1 MRRADRLF
9 RIVQFLRA
17 GRLQTARSLA
27 QKLQVS
33 DRTIYRDVQDLQL
46 SGVPI
51 LGEAGVGYTLR
62 RDYDLPPL
70 MFDRREITAL
80 VLGSR
85 MVAAWGDAELAS
97 AANDALRKIEAVL
110 TPALRDKIDRVPLYA
125 PAYRGSAQQA
135 VRATLEQLRTAIET
149 ACKIAIAY
157 SDERSQPTQRTLRPM
172 ALLFWGQVWTLV
184 AWCELRVDFRSFRVD
199 RVASVQILDETFV
212 QERGQ
217 RYEDFLVKV
226 RARLE
231 QNVSAQNVSA
241 QNPLPPRNL

>member
-9 RIVQFLRA
+9 RIVQLLRA

-33 DRTIYRDVQDLQL
+33 GRTIYRDVQDLQL

-62 RDYDLPPL
+62 RDFDLPPL

-85 MVAAWGDAELAS
+85 MVAAWGDTELAS

-110 TPALRDKIDRVPLYA
+110 TPALRDKIDAVPLYV
-125 PAYRGSAQQA
+125 PANRGSVQETT
-135 VRATLEQLRTAIET
+135 RATLEQLRSAIEGVR
-149 ACKIAIAY
+149 KIVVSY
-157 SDERSQPTQRTLRPM
+157 CDEKSQTTERTLRPM
-172 ALLFWGQVWTLV
+172 ALLFWGNVWTLV

-199 RVASVQILDETFV
+199 RFAGIQILEETFV
-212 QERGQ
+212 QDRGQ
-217 RYEDFLVKV
+217 RYEDFLRKV
-226 RARLE
+226 RSRLSRE
-231 QNVSAQNVSA
+231 YAPASPHAPSSSNS
-241 QNPLPPRNL
+241 

>member
-17 GRLQTARSLA
+17 GRLQTARGLA
-27 QKLQVS
+27 EKLQVS
-33 DRTIYRDVQDLQL
+33 ERTIYRDVQDLQL

-70 MFDRREITAL
+70 MFDHREITAL

-110 TPALRDKIDRVPLYA
+110 TPALRDRIDAVPLHV
-125 PAYRGSAQQA
+125 PAYGLQNQGAARQ
-135 VRATLEQLRTAIET
+135 VLEQLRGAIERFRIVE
-149 ACKIAIAY
+149 AAY
-157 SDERSQPTQRTLRPM
+157 CDEKSQVTERRLRPM
-172 ALLFWGQVWTLV
+172 ALLFWGNVWTLV
-184 AWCELRVDFRSFRVD
+184 AWCELRMDFRSFRVD
-199 RVASVQILDETFV
+199 RFRSLLVLEKNFTL
-212 QERGQ
+212 ERGQ
-217 RYEDFLVKV
+217 RYEDFLLRVQRELSK
-226 RARLE
+226 ASGLK
-231 QNVSAQNVSA
+231 NDAGK
-241 QNPLPPRNL
+241 

>member
-9 RIVQFLRA
+9 RIVQMLRA
-17 GRLQTARSLA
+17 GRLQTARNLA

-70 MFDRREITAL
+70 MFDAREITAL

-110 TPALRDKIDRVPLYA
+110 TPALRDRIDAVPLHVPGYGLKSQGA
-125 PAYRGSAQQA
+125 TRA
-135 VRATLEQLRTAIET
+135 VLEQLRGAIDASCIVEV
-149 ACKIAIAY
+149 CY
-157 SDERSQPTQRTLRPM
+157 GDEKDRVTERRLRPM
-172 ALLFWGQVWTLV
+172 ALVFWGNRWTLV

-199 RVASVQILDETFV
+199 RFKSLRQLQETFV

-226 RARLE
+226 RRELGEKDFGAE
-231 QNVSAQNVSA
+231 F
-241 QNPLPPRNL
+241 PRGTIPSKD

>member
-17 GRLQTARSLA
+17 GRLQTAHSLA

-70 MFDRREITAL
+70 MFDHREITAL

-110 TPALRDKIDRVPLYA
+110 TPALRDRIDAVPLYVPGYGLRNQALARDTWSSCAA
-125 PAYRGSAQQA
+125 PSKPTASSTSPTAMKKARSPNAACGLWRSSSGARSGLWSPGANCARISAA
-135 VRATLEQLRTAIET
+135 SASTAFKRRRFSRTASFWKP
-149 ACKIAIAY
+149 ASAMK
-157 SDERSQPTQRTLRPM
+157 TLWKR
-172 ALLFWGQVWTLV
+172 
-184 AWCELRVDFRSFRVD
+184 
-199 RVASVQILDETFV
+199 
-212 QERGQ
+212 
-217 RYEDFLVKV
+217 
-226 RARLE
+226 
-231 QNVSAQNVSA
+231 
-241 QNPLPPRNL
+241 

>member
-9 RIVQFLRA
+9 RIVQLLRA

-62 RDYDLPPL
+62 RDFDLPPL

-85 MVAAWGDAELAS
+85 MVASWGDAELAA

-110 TPALRDKIDRVPLYA
+110 TPALRDRIDAVPLYV
-125 PAYRGSAQQA
+125 PGYRLENQGSTRQL
-135 VRATLEQLRTAIET
+135 LEQLRTAIEGHQV
-149 ACKIAIAY
+149 IEVAY
-157 SDERSQPTQRTLRPM
+157 CDEKSQVTKRRLRPV
-172 ALLFWGQVWTLV
+172 ALLFWGNVWTLV
-184 AWCELRVDFRSFRVD
+184 AWCELRNDFRNFRVD
-199 RVASVQILDETFV
+199 RVQSLRLSEEQFTP
-212 QERGQ
+212 QPGQ
-217 RYEDFLVKV
+217 RYEDFLAQVK
-226 RARLE
+226 
-231 QNVSAQNVSA
+231 AQFGN
-241 QNPLPPRNL
+241 

>member
-27 QKLQVS
+27 AKLQVS
-33 DRTIYRDVQDLQL
+33 ERTIYRDVQDLQL

-51 LGEAGVGYTLR
+51 EGEPGVGYTLR

-85 MVAAWGDAELAS
+85 MVIAWGDPELAS

-110 TPALRDKIDRVPLYA
+110 TPELRNRIDAVRLYA
-125 PAYRGSAQQA
+125 PSFASRNEADTTTRSN
-135 VRATLEQLRTAIET
+135 LEQLRAAIELNLIVQVT
-149 ACKIAIAY
+149 Y
-157 SDERSQPTQRTLRPM
+157 GDEKSNVTQRRLRPM
-172 ALLFWGQVWTLV
+172 ALLFWGNVWTLV
-184 AWCELRVDFRSFRVD
+184 AWCELRNDFRSFRAD
-199 RVASVQILDETFV
+199 RFQSIQTLDETFLPE
-212 QERGQ
+212 QGQ
-217 RYEDFLVKV
+217 HYEDFLAKT
-226 RARLE
+226 RRELSARG
-231 QNVSAQNVSA
+231 VD
-241 QNPLPPRNL
+241 PLKF

>member
-1 MRRADRLF
+1 MRRDDRLF

-17 GRLQTARSLA
+17 GRLQTARELA
-27 QKLQVS
+27 RKLQVS

-70 MFDRREITAL
+70 MFDLREITAL

-110 TPALRDKIDRVPLYA
+110 TPALRDRIDAVRLYA
-125 PAYRGSAQQA
+125 PALAIRRPEVEAA
-135 VRATLEQLRTAIET
+135 RENLEQLRGAIEN
-149 ACKIAIAY
+149 IRMIQVAY
-157 SDERSQPTQRTLRPM
+157 ADEKGQETERRLRPM
-172 ALLFWGQVWTLV
+172 ALLFWGNVWTLV
-184 AWCELRVDFRSFRVD
+184 AWCELRQDFRSFRVD
-199 RVASVQILDETFV
+199 RFRSIQTLEESFV

-217 RYEDFLVKV
+217 RYEDFLIKM
-226 RARLE
+226 R
-231 QNVSAQNVSA
+231 QQM
-241 QNPLPPRNL
+241 Q

>member
-17 GRLQTARSLA
+17 GRLQTARNLA

-33 DRTIYRDVQDLQL
+33 ERTIYRDVQDLQL

-70 MFDRREITAL
+70 MFDHREITAL

-85 MVAAWGDAELAS
+85 MVAAWGDSELAS

-110 TPALRDKIDRVPLYA
+110 TPALRDRIDAVPLHVPTHGLRSQGA
-125 PAYRGSAQQA
+125 ARE
-135 VRATLEQLRTAIET
+135 VLEQLRGAIEGSQ
-149 ACKIAIAY
+149 IVEVAY
-157 SDERSQPTQRTLRPM
+157 GDEKERITERRLRPM
-172 ALLFWGQVWTLV
+172 ALLFWGNVWTLV
-184 AWCELRVDFRSFRVD
+184 AWCELRVDFRSFRID
-199 RVASVQILDETFV
+199 RFKTLRTLEETFA

-217 RYEDFLVKV
+217 RYEDFV
-226 RARLE
+226 ARVQRELSSRE
-231 QNVSAQNVSA
+231 
-241 QNPLPPRNL
+241 PGTIRP

>member
-9 RIVQFLRA
+9 RIVQLLRA
-17 GRLQTARSLA
+17 GRLQTARNLA

-33 DRTIYRDVQDLQL
+33 ERTIYRDVQDLQL

-70 MFDRREITAL
+70 MFDLREITAL

-97 AANDALRKIEAVL
+97 SANDALRKIEAVL
-110 TPALRDKIDRVPLYA
+110 TPALRDRID
-125 PAYRGSAQQA
+125 A
-135 VRATLEQLRTAIET
+135 VRLYVPGYGLQNQGAAREVLERLRGAIEGFRIIQVEY
-149 ACKIAIAY
+149 C
-157 SDERSQPTQRTLRPM
+157 DEKAQVTERRLRPV
-172 ALLFWGQVWTLV
+172 ALLFWGNRWTLV

-199 RVASVQILDETFV
+199 RFQRLGVLE
-212 QERGQ
+212 ERFTPGPGQ
-217 RYEDFLVKV
+217 RYEDFLERVKTTE
-226 RARLE
+226 RQME
-231 QNVSAQNVSA
+231 GG
-241 QNPLPPRNL
+241 

>member
-17 GRLQTARSLA
+17 GRLQTARELA
-27 QKLQVS
+27 RKLQVS

-70 MFDRREITAL
+70 MFDLREITAL

-110 TPALRDKIDRVPLYA
+110 TPALRDRIDAVRLYA
-125 PAYRGSAQQA
+125 PALAIRRPEVEAA
-135 VRATLEQLRTAIET
+135 RENLEQLRGAIEN
-149 ACKIAIAY
+149 IRMIQVAY
-157 SDERSQPTQRTLRPM
+157 ADEKGQETERRLRPM
-172 ALLFWGQVWTLV
+172 ALLFWGNVWTLV
-184 AWCELRVDFRSFRVD
+184 AWCELRQDFRSFRVD
-199 RVASVQILDETFV
+199 RFRSIQTLEESFV

-217 RYEDFLVKV
+217 RYEDFLIKM
-226 RARLE
+226 R
-231 QNVSAQNVSA
+231 QQM
-241 QNPLPPRNL
+241 Q

>member
-1 MRRADRLF
+1 MF
-9 RIVQFLRA
+9 RIVQMLRA

-70 MFDRREITAL
+70 MFNPREITAL

-85 MVAAWGDAELAS
+85 MVAAWGDTELAS

-110 TPALRDKIDRVPLYA
+110 TPELRDRIDAVRLYA
-125 PAYRGSAQQA
+125 PALGSR
-135 VRATLEQLRTAIET
+135 VDDSTRELLEQLRLAIERSH
-149 ACKIAIAY
+149 IVEVAY
-157 SDERSQPTQRTLRPM
+157 CDEKSQVTERRLRPM
-172 ALLFWGQVWTLV
+172 ALLFWGSVWTLV
-184 AWCELRVDFRSFRVD
+184 AWCELRMDFRSFRVD
-199 RVASVQILDETFV
+199 RFKALRMIEESFP

-217 RYEDFLVKV
+217 RYEDFL
-226 RARLE
+226 
-231 QNVSAQNVSA
+231 AQMRQQLKSEA
-241 QNPLPPRNL
+241 GGA

>member
-17 GRLQTARSLA
+17 GRLQTARDLA

-33 DRTIYRDVQDLQL
+33 HRTIYRDVQDLQL

-70 MFDRREITAL
+70 MFDAREITAL

-110 TPALRDKIDRVPLYA
+110 TPALRDRIDAVRLYA
-125 PAYRGSAQQA
+125 PALAIRRPEVEAA
-135 VRATLEQLRTAIET
+135 RENLEQLRGAIEN
-149 ACKIAIAY
+149 IRMIQVAY
-157 SDERSQPTQRTLRPM
+157 ADEKGQETERRLRPM
-172 ALLFWGQVWTLV
+172 ALLFWGNVWTLV
-184 AWCELRVDFRSFRVD
+184 AWCELRHDFRSFRVD
-199 RVASVQILDETFV
+199 RFRSIQTLEESFV

-217 RYEDFLVKV
+217 RYEDFLIKM
-226 RARLE
+226 R
-231 QNVSAQNVSA
+231 QQM
-241 QNPLPPRNL
+241 Q

>member
-17 GRLQTARSLA
+17 GRLQTARGLA

-33 DRTIYRDVQDLQL
+33 ERTIYRDVQDLQL

-70 MFDRREITAL
+70 MFNHREITAL

-110 TPALRDKIDRVPLYA
+110 TPVLRDKIDAVPLYV
-125 PAYRGSAQQA
+125 PANRLKNQGGT
-135 VRATLEQLRTAIET
+135 REMLEQLRGAIDGLQVIEV
-149 ACKIAIAY
+149 AY
-157 SDERSQPTQRTLRPM
+157 CDEKAQVTERRLRPI
-172 ALLFWGQVWTLV
+172 ALLFWGNVWTLV
-184 AWCELRVDFRSFRVD
+184 AWCELRVDFRSFRAD
-199 RVASVQILDETFV
+199 RFQRLRILE
-212 QERGQ
+212 ERFTPEPGQ
-217 RYEDFLVKV
+217 RYEDFLASVKQ
-226 RARLE
+226 RLE
-231 QNVSAQNVSA
+231 AG
-241 QNPLPPRNL
+241 

>member
-17 GRLQTARSLA
+17 GRLQTARGLGE
-27 QKLQVS
+27 KLEVS
-33 DRTIYRDVQDLQL
+33 ARTIYRDVQDLQL

-70 MFDRREITAL
+70 MFDHREITAL

-110 TPALRDKIDRVPLYA
+110 TPALRDRIDAVRLYA
-125 PAYRGSAQQA
+125 PAFAMRNPLDGETRR
-135 VRATLEQLRTAIET
+135 VLEQLRGAIEA
-149 ACKIAIAY
+149 ACVIEVEY
-157 SDERSQPTQRTLRPM
+157 CDEKAQVTERRLRPM
-172 ALLFWGQVWTLV
+172 ALLFWGNAWTLV

-199 RVASVQILDETFV
+199 RFRKLQILDKRFV
-212 QERGQ
+212 PEHGQ
-217 RYEDFLVKV
+217 RYEDFV
-226 RARLE
+226 
-231 QNVSAQNVSA
+231 AQMRQKIVT
-241 QNPLPPRNL
+241 

>member
-17 GRLQTARSLA
+17 GRLQTARGLA
-27 QKLQVS
+27 RKLQVS

-70 MFDRREITAL
+70 MFDHREITAL

-85 MVAAWGDAELAS
+85 MVAAWGDAELAA

-110 TPALRDKIDRVPLYA
+110 TPALRDKIDAVPLHV
-125 PAYRGSAQQA
+125 PAFRLKNQGGT
-135 VRATLEQLRTAIET
+135 RETLEQLRAAIESSH
-149 ACKIAIAY
+149 IIQVAY
-157 SDERSQPTQRTLRPM
+157 GDEKDRITERRLRPM
-172 ALLFWGQVWTLV
+172 ALLFWGNVWTLV

-199 RVASVQILDETFV
+199 RFKSLRQLEETFT

-217 RYEDFLVKV
+217 RYEDFLTKV
-226 RARLE
+226 RSEMSARYPGTAFL
-231 QNVSAQNVSA
+231 
-241 QNPLPPRNL
+241 

>member
-9 RIVQFLRA
+9 RIVQMLRA

-33 DRTIYRDVQDLQL
+33 VRTIYRDVQDLQL

-51 LGEAGVGYTLR
+51 LGEAGLGYTLR

-70 MFDRREITAL
+70 MFNPREITAL

-85 MVAAWGDAELAS
+85 MVAAWGDTELAS

-110 TPALRDKIDRVPLYA
+110 TPELRDRIDAVRLYA
-125 PAYRGSAQQA
+125 PALGSR
-135 VRATLEQLRTAIET
+135 VDDSTRELLERLRLAI
-149 ACKIAIAY
+149 
-157 SDERSQPTQRTLRPM
+157 ERSQIVEAAYCDERAQVTERRLRPM
-172 ALLFWGQVWTLV
+172 ALLFWGNVWTLV

-199 RVASVQILDETFV
+199 RFKTLWMLEESFE

-226 RARLE
+226 RRELKGAASG
-231 QNVSAQNVSA
+231 V
-241 QNPLPPRNL
+241 